1 LLIFYTYVKYVG
13 QACGFALERDESK
26 RQKPLIAR
34 RINFADMA
42 LFDWDTALTRIDR
55 RWDYG
60 EARVSLIGH
69 IKGKLR
75 VCIWCWRGDVVRMIS
90 LTS

>member
-1 LLIFYTYVKYVG
+1 MG
-13 QACGFALERDESK
+13 QACGFALERDEFK
-26 RQKPLIAR
+26 RQKPLLAR

-42 LFDWDTALTRIDR
+42 LFDFETALTRIDR

>member
-1 LLIFYTYVKYVG
+1 VG
-13 QACGFALERDESK
+13 PACGFALERDEFK
-26 RQKPLIAR
+26 RQKPLLAR

-42 LFDWDTALTRIDR
+42 LFDFETALTRIDR

-60 EARVSLIGH
+60 EARVSAIGY
-69 IKGKLR
+69 IKRKLR
-75 VCIWCWRGDVVRMIS
+75 VCIWSWRGDVVRMIS

>member
-55 RWDYG
+55 RWDYA
-60 EARVSLIGH
+60 EARISAIGQ